1 MTQERDGDDLDRE
14 VADLEQSAS
23 KVQDNI
29 EETRSDWEAKKDD
42 PSVPGAVS
50 DPDDRVADEAS
61 GAEGSDAEQVDGE
74 DDGDADA
81 DAGDEDDGDADDE
94 DAKDADAENA
104 GTD

>member
-50 DPDDRVADEAS
+50 DPDERVADEAS
-61 GAEGSDAEQVDGE
+61 GTEGSDAEQVDDEGG
-74 DDGDADA
+74 GDADA
-81 DAGDEDDGDADDE
+81 E
-94 DAKDADAENA
+94 DAKDADADNA